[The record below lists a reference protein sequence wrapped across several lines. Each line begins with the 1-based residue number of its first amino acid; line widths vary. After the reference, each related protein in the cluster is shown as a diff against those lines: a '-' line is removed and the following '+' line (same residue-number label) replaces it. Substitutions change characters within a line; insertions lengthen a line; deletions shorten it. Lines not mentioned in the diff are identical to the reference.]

1 MIVHFEFVMPQYHN
15 KYQQIP
21 LHIWPYVLKQEQS
34 RPQNMGSFRTVFQGG
49 TALKLF
55 TFFWLNHFY
64 IGQQLEH
71 SLHQDDQTWP
81 YCWSNKFV
89 QVLFILRYFQGRHM
103 GKKKLLNCIRFIGA
117 NVQIRSVT
125 AGCLS
130 AKVQVKCLWWRG
142 FAKSANILCLLMN
155 CQENPSQFKAQP
167 LRILSAPC
175 LHKSLVWP
183 LLLLAT
189 DPLVRSQACVWRR
202 PWPVNIGQ
210 SPRAN
215 GARVS
220 GMRPLKLGLPAARA

>member
-21 LHIWPYVLKQEQS
+21 LHIWPHVLKQEQS
-34 RPQNMGSFRTVFQGG
+34 SPQNMGSFRTVFQDG
-49 TALKLF
+49 TVLKLF
-55 TFFWLNHFY
+55 TFFWLNHLYRSATGTQFASGSSNLPLLL
-64 IGQQLEH
+64 IKQVCPSFVHFKIFSGKTHGQE
-71 SLHQDDQTWP
+71 
-81 YCWSNKFV
+81 
-89 QVLFILRYFQGRHM
+89 
-103 GKKKLLNCIRFIGA
+103 KKWLNCIRFIGA

-167 LRILSAPC
+167 LRILSSPC

-215 GARVS
+215 GARVAGCDPWS
-220 GMRPLKLGLPAARA
+220 